1 MVAFDELQL
10 GSLIDRSYG
19 NVSNGTRVKALKR
32 LSVFRCM
39 IGRSLK

>member
-1 MVAFDELQL
+1 MVY
-10 GSLIDRSYG
+10 SLLLLSIEVTAMYQMG
-19 NVSNGTRVKALKR
+19 PGVKALRR